1 MALSVSGFDSAF
13 DHKIVYESAASE
25 TANEDVAQGA
35 CTLLSVEIDNSNG
48 TSTPYLK
55 IFDGDFVSAAA
66 STAQTILECANA
78 ATQIYDLPD
87 GLPFSKLNFWLTRN
101 AASNDTTAPA
111 VSGGTVAVRLVV
123 RK

>member
-13 DHKIVYESAASE
+13 DYKIIYESAASE
-25 TANEDVAQGA
+25 TANEDIAQGP
-35 CTLLSVEIDNSNG
+35 CTLLSVEIDNTYGSN
-48 TSTPYLK
+48 THYLK
-55 IFDGDFVSAAA
+55 IFDGDFISASA

-78 ATQIYDLPD
+78 AIQIYDLPD

-111 VSGGTVAVRLVV
+111 VSGGTVVVRLVI
-123 RK
+123 K